1 MIPLGG
7 RDIYYFHFTNED
19 IETLEKKKNK
29 NFACATLLVNNKD
42 RKTNRVNT
50 TIFYQ

>member
-19 IETLEKKKNK
+19 IETLEKKKTK
-29 NFACATLLVNNKD
+29 TLHVPL
-42 RKTNRVNT
+42 
-50 TIFYQ
+50 Y